1 MNISE
6 VCTVSQAYF
15 QTYKVQL
22 LYKLFLQTSILI
34 VIALLSYAMQVI
46 NTNMLIS
53 LMTCLQ

>member
-15 QTYKVQL
+15 QT
-22 LYKLFLQTSILI
+22 YKLFLQTSILI

-46 NTNMLIS
+46 NTNILIS